1 VTATFPTRRAANR
14 AGRGRRIVPCP
25 AEKREAIVTRALLFD
40 VGIDRDKRIDRYI
53 DYFGS
58 GAERAASSYRPVT
71 PATPVALAMP
81 VEELRGRDHRVA
93 WRQRRWPRD
102 QGPIVRG
109 PTAAYGGHEEDT
121 A

>member
-1 VTATFPTRRAANR
+1 MNFDHPHRTRRAANR

-58 GAERAASSYRPVT
+58 GAERAASSHRPVT
-71 PATPVALAMP
+71 SATPVALAVP
-81 VEELRGRDHRVA
+81 VEGLRGRDHRVA
-93 WRQRRWPRD
+93 VASLAPRPRSNSPRTHGRVRWS
-102 QGPIVRG
+102 
-109 PTAAYGGHEEDT
+109 
-121 A
+121 